1 MALLALDLASGD
13 GVCLYGRGE
22 YANTRA
28 ERGREDAL
36 VQHRDDYPQ
45 QGVMSC
51 TIERAERL
59 RDVLHPRRRIDRV
72 PRITSRSA
80 VPEQRPQ

>member
-13 GVCLYGRGE
+13 AVCVYGRGS
-22 YANTRA
+22 YRNTRA

-36 VQHRDDYPQ
+36 VQHREDHPQ
-45 QGVMSC
+45 QGEMSC
-51 TIERAERL
+51 EIVRAERL
-59 RDVLHPRRRIDRV
+59 RDVLHPRRRVARI
-72 PRITSRSA
+72 PRITSRST